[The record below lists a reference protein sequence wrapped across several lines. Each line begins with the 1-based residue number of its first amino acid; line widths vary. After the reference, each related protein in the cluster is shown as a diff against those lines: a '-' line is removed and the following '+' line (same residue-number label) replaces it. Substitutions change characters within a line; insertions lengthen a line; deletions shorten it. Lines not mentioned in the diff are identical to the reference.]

1 MKCPLDPNNL
11 FKKYL
16 MCACCVL
23 DTVLSAVYVLT
34 VLLLKSEI
42 LSLFY
47 SRETRACGSKA
58 LNW

>member
-23 DTVLSAVYVLT
+23 DTVLGTGTGNIEMNEAEVLMSNLVSDNQRLT
-34 VLLLKSEI
+34 VNKS
-42 LSLFY
+42 
-47 SRETRACGSKA
+47 T
-58 LNW
+58 

>member
-23 DTVLSAVYVLT
+23 DTVLSTGTGNIEMNEAEVLMSNL
-34 VLLLKSEI
+34 VSD
-42 LSLFY
+42 
-47 SRETRACGSKA
+47 
-58 LNW
+58 N